1 MSKDYK
7 IYMYENITNHKK
19 YIGQTCLSLSQRAGK
34 NGIKYKNCIYFY
46 KAIQKY
52 GWENF
57 SSIILEEGL
66 TLEEANQKEQE
77 YINLY
82 NTQNEN
88 YGYNLRDAGSQGH
101 LANSTKQK
109 ISNSIKGTQHPNY
122 GKGKKIR
129 CVNTGQIFDN
139 ANRAA
144 EWCINGDRNHIRQV
158 ANHSTR
164 LKTNGKHPITGE
176 SLKWEFV
183 EEEATYNAE

>member
-1 MSKDYK
+1 MNNNYK
-7 IYMYENITNHKK
+7 IYMYENNINQKK

-52 GWENF
+52 GWNNF
-57 SSIILEEGL
+57 SVKILEDNL
-66 TLEEANQKEQE
+66 TLEEANMKEQQ
-77 YINLY
+77 YINFY
-82 NTQNEN
+82 NTKNKN
-88 YGYNLRDAGSQGH
+88 YGYNLRDGGSHGH
-101 LANSTKQK
+101 LAETTKEK
-109 ISNSIKGTQHPNY
+109 ISNSLKSINNPNY

-129 CVNTGQIFDN
+129 CINTGEIFDN
-139 ANRAA
+139 ASRAA
-144 EWCINGDRNHIRQV
+144 QWCINGDRNHIRQV

-183 EEEATYNAE
+183 DNAEATYGA